1 MPRRHDAS
9 SSVKI
14 DSSTRRPAI
23 QKLIRRWIASDA
35 VTDVEKVRVTSS
47 ITGRHTL
54 KEYFFFF
61 FFFSF
66 FFFPVLCSSLF
77 FFSSFF
83 FVFRYMSQGS
93 SITCDTVFFFQTFWS
108 FVAIFFFFLFLF
120 WKFNGKF
127 VDRVLERMFRGWNFF
142 AIFRC
147 YRGENKISEDDRI
160 CISGEERKK
169 DYLRYVL
176 SIFWNSKFYCYQDC
190 RDECTIVENFSK
202 KKMKFSTVFDGH
214 NHFRFRLLTLIYQK
228 SISAYPFRFW
238 ICEKDS

>member
-54 KEYFFFF
+54 KEYFFFLFFF
-61 FFFSF
+61 FFFSPSF
-66 FFFPVLCSSLF
+66 VPR
-77 FFSSFF
+77 SFF
-83 FVFRYMSQGS
+83 FLLFFSFFD
-93 SITCDTVFFFQTFWS
+93 TCRRLVVLPATGYFFFQTFWS
-108 FVAIFFFFLFLF
+108 FVAVFFFFLFLF

-147 YRGENKISEDDRI
+147 YGGENKISEDDRI

-202 KKMKFSTVFDGH
+202 KRWNSPQYSMDTIIFDFVF
-214 NHFRFRLLTLIYQK
+214 
-228 SISAYPFRFW
+228 
-238 ICEKDS
+238 

>member
-54 KEYFFFF
+54 KEYFFFLF
-61 FFFSF
+61 FF

-120 WKFNGKF
+120 CKFNGKF

>member
-147 YRGENKISEDDRI
+147 YRGENKISEDVQI

-176 SIFWNSKFYCYQDC
+176 SILWNSKFYCYQDC

-238 ICEKDS
+238 IC